1 MTRRAVLVRCALALS
16 TLVFVLCF
24 NFFLLRAVG
33 DPKQDLARNPRLDV
47 AAQQAIIRERGL
59 DRGQLTQFRI
69 YLTDTLQGD
78 LGDSFATRKSVTS
91 ELGRALPNTLLLVGI
106 STALASLLG
115 PLLGVIAGWR
125 RRSKTDTFLTQGS
138 LALYC
143 MPPFWMGM
151 ILIAIFAVDWPI
163 LPTGLKSDPGA
174 TYSSWFAQA
183 LDVAQH
189 AVLPVTVLA
198 LGLLAQYA
206 VVARASVIEVSKEDF
221 VTTAKA
227 IGLHPRRVLR
237 RHVVPNALLPVV
249 TVVGLQFG
257 LVLGGALTVEALFSW
272 PGLGELTIEAID
284 NKDYPMLQGIFLISS
299 AAVIVMNLVVDLL
312 YARLDPRVREA

>member
-1 MTRRAVLVRCALALS
+1 VTRRVVGLRVALALS
-16 TLVFVLCF
+16 TLIFILCF
-24 NFFLLRAVG
+24 NFFLLRAAG
-33 DPKQDLARNPRLDV
+33 DPKQDLARNPRLDA

-59 DRGQLTQFRI
+59 DKSQLTQFRI
-69 YLTDTLQGD
+69 YVGDTLSGD
-78 LGDSFATRKSVTS
+78 LGDSFATRRSVAS
-91 ELGRALPNTLLLVGI
+91 EIGDALPNTLLLVGVA
-106 STALASLLG
+106 TAIASLLG
-115 PLLGVIAGWR
+115 PLLGIVAGWR
-125 RRSKTDTFLTQGS
+125 RGSKTDSWLTQGS

-143 MPPFWMGM
+143 MPPFWIGM
-151 ILIAIFAVDWPI
+151 ILIALFAVDWPI
-163 LPTGLKSDPGA
+163 LPTGLKAEPGA
-174 TYSSWFAQA
+174 TYGSWFGEA
-183 LDVAQH
+183 LDVAEH

-237 RHVVPNALLPVV
+237 RHVTPNALLPVV

-272 PGLGELTIEAID
+272 PGLGLLTIQAID
-284 NKDYPMLQGIFLISS
+284 AKDYPMLQGIFLVSS
-299 AAVIVMNLVVDLL
+299 AAVIVANLVVDLL
-312 YARLDPRVREA
+312 YARLDPRVREG